1 MERSGRLAKWQCKE
15 VIPLGRPSTTLQ
27 VQAGKSLE
35 QNVGEET
42 WNDGNS
48 EGKHKSKD
56 GNEKEEDLRG
66 SDGGRTWNYEA
77 NEGQHKSKDEYEKEE
92 ELGGSDG
99 GKTWNYE
106 ANEGQHKG
114 KDGYEKEEELGRN
127 LEWWDQRKMN

>member
-1 MERSGRLAKWQCKE
+1 
-15 VIPLGRPSTTLQ
+15 
-27 VQAGKSLE
+27 
-35 QNVGEET
+35 
-42 WNDGNS
+42 
-48 EGKHKSKD
+48 
-56 GNEKEEDLRG
+56 LRG

-127 LEWWDQRKMN
+127 LE